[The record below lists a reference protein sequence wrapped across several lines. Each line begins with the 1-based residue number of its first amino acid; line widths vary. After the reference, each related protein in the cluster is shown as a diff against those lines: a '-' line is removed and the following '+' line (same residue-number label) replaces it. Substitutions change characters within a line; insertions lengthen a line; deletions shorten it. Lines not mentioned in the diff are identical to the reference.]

1 MRSFADAEEML
12 HLLSR
17 VPGLGAGY
25 QPRWR
30 DSRVRRTT
38 EVRTNQRDG
47 YGQQVIHPGTSYA
60 PNSVGGG
67 CPATLGG
74 GRLSEGVFEHYQER
88 GDGRAIRRRSPSF
101 ADHYSQ
107 AALFWRSMADW
118 EREHIIA
125 AFSFELGKVGDQAVR
140 RRMVANLTRV
150 DEELAVEVA
159 CRIGEPAPDRS
170 REKGEAETAAGERV
184 SPALSLENLRG
195 TGIRTRKVAVLV
207 AQRGRRPGA
216 CRAHRPAGRGCH
228 GGDSGPARRSVGGS
242 DGQDVEV
249 DRALATT
256 ASVLYDAVVVP
267 DGTEDALVVNPD
279 AVRFVNE
286 ALRHGK
292 PVAVLGTGAAL
303 VRAAGAP
310 GAEHIAGVALGGP
323 DRQPGPLYWDDFVRL
338 IEQHR
343 FPQR

>member
-1 MRSFADAEEML
+1 M
-12 HLLSR
+12 H
-17 VPGLGAGY
+17 
-25 QPRWR
+25 
-30 DSRVRRTT
+30 
-38 EVRTNQRDG
+38 TNQRDG

-74 GRLSEGVFEHYQER
+74 SRLSEGVFEHYQEQV
-88 GDGRAIRRRSPSF
+88 DGRAIRRRSPSF

-125 AFSFELGKVGDQAVR
+125 VFSFELGKVGDQVVR

-207 AQRGRRPGA
+207 AQGVDAAQVRAARTGLQAEGA
-216 CRAHRPAGRGCH
+216 TVETLARH
-228 GGDSGPARRSVGGS
+228 GGSVGGS
-242 DGQDVEV
+242 NGQDVEV

-292 PVAVLGTGAAL
+292 PVAALGTGAAL